1 VNSLAIQSS
10 LTTLEDR
17 YRELREISEKHRQ
30 AFAEL
35 RTEKD
40 RLDNELAEVRA
51 VKDGVERELAEVRAV
66 KDGVER
72 ELAEVR
78 AVKDGVEG
86 ELTDVRERSEL
97 LSLQLLQVQE
107 ELGYYFRENQV
118 LRQEGQRK
126 DEKLD
131 WLRAQRESLLRML
144 GQQARLQQRF
154 ITLNARTALPLQG
167 PIRP

>member
-1 VNSLAIQSS
+1 MNSLAIQSS

-35 RTEKD
+35 RTEKN
-40 RLDNELAEVRA
+40 RLENALAEVRA
-51 VKDGVERELAEVRAV
+51 VKDA
-66 KDGVER
+66 VER

-154 ITLNARTALPLQG
+154 ITLNARTALPLRG
-167 PIRP
+167 PIRH

>member
-1 VNSLAIQSS
+1 MNSLAIQSS

-35 RTEKD
+35 RTEKN
-40 RLDNELAEVRA
+40 RLENA
-51 VKDGVERELAEVRAV
+51 
-66 KDGVER
+66 
-72 ELAEVR
+72 LAEVR

-131 WLRAQRESLLRML
+131 WLNAQRESLLRML

>member
-1 VNSLAIQSS
+1 MNSLAIQSS

-35 RTEKD
+35 RTEKN
-40 RLDNELAEVRA
+40 RLENALAEVRA
-51 VKDGVERELAEVRAV
+51 VKDAVERELAEVRAV

-72 ELAEVR
+72 EFAEVR

-154 ITLNARTALPLQG
+154 ITLNARTALPLRG
-167 PIRP
+167 PIRH

>member
-1 VNSLAIQSS
+1 MNSLAVQRS

-40 RLDNELAEVRA
+40 RLENELAEVRA

-66 KDGVER
+66 KDGVE
-72 ELAEVR
+72 V
-78 AVKDGVEG
+78 
-86 ELTDVRERSEL
+86 ELTDVRETAEL

-107 ELGYYFRENQV
+107 ELGYYFRENQA
-118 LRQEGQRK
+118 LRQESQRK
-126 DEKLD
+126 DEKLN
-131 WLRAQRESLLRML
+131 WLRDQRESLLRML

-154 ITLNARTALPLQG
+154 ITLDARTAFALRGPL
-167 PIRP
+167 RPS

>member
-35 RTEKD
+35 RTEKN
-40 RLDNELAEVRA
+40 RLENALAEVRA
-51 VKDGVERELAEVRAV
+51 VKDAVERELAEVRAV
-66 KDGVER
+66 KDAVER

-154 ITLNARTALPLQG
+154 ITLNARTALPLRG
-167 PIRP
+167 PIRH

>member
-1 VNSLAIQSS
+1 MNSLAIQSS

-35 RTEKD
+35 RTEKN
-40 RLDNELAEVRA
+40 RLENALAEVRA
-51 VKDGVERELAEVRAV
+51 VKDAVERELAEVRAV
-66 KDGVER
+66 KDAVER

-154 ITLNARTALPLQG
+154 ITLNARTALPLRG
-167 PIRP
+167 PIRH

>member
-1 VNSLAIQSS
+1 MNSLAIQSS

-40 RLDNELAEVRA
+40 RLENEFAEVRA

-154 ITLNARTALPLQG
+154 ITLNARTALPLRG
-167 PIRP
+167 PIRH

>member
-1 VNSLAIQSS
+1 MNSLAIQSS

-35 RTEKD
+35 RTEKN
-40 RLDNELAEVRA
+40 RLENALAEVRA
-51 VKDGVERELAEVRAV
+51 VKDAVERELAEVRAV

-154 ITLNARTALPLQG
+154 ITLNARTALPLRG
-167 PIRP
+167 PIRH

>member
-1 VNSLAIQSS
+1 MNSLAIQSS

-40 RLDNELAEVRA
+40 RLEN
-51 VKDGVERELAEVRAV
+51 
-66 KDGVER
+66 

-154 ITLNARTALPLQG
+154 ITLNARTALPLRG
-167 PIRP
+167 PIRH

>member
-35 RTEKD
+35 RTEKN
-40 RLDNELAEVRA
+40 RLENALAEVRA
-51 VKDGVERELAEVRAV
+51 VKDAVERELAEVRAV

-154 ITLNARTALPLQG
+154 ITLNARTALPLRG
-167 PIRP
+167 PIRH

>member
-1 VNSLAIQSS
+1 M
-10 LTTLEDR
+10 
-17 YRELREISEKHRQ
+17 
-30 AFAEL
+30 
-35 RTEKD
+35 
-40 RLDNELAEVRA
+40 
-51 VKDGVERELAEVRAV
+51 

>member
-1 VNSLAIQSS
+1 MNSLAIQSS

-35 RTEKD
+35 RTEKN
-40 RLDNELAEVRA
+40 RLENA
-51 VKDGVERELAEVRAV
+51 
-66 KDGVER
+66 
-72 ELAEVR
+72 LAEVR

-131 WLRAQRESLLRML
+131 WLNAQRESLLRML

-154 ITLNARTALPLQG
+154 ITLNARTALPLRG
-167 PIRP
+167 PIRH